1 MTPCRASLSSV
12 AQTTDGEAGLM
23 LTTVLTWLGVS
34 LGLVVLVL
42 MAASDTLVDAVP
54 RDGRRWRP
62 ARAPRTL
69 PAAGE
74 RLSPAV

>member
-1 MTPCRASLSSV
+1 MI
-12 AQTTDGEAGLM
+12 
-23 LTTVLTWLGVS
+23 TTVLAWSGVS

-42 MAASDTLVDAVP
+42 MAASDALVDTTARTGP
-54 RDGRRWRP
+54 RR
-62 ARAPRTL
+62 RAPQPVHDL